1 MSLVLHAGA
10 AKATREQVDAIIT
23 PAATETWQPIAHS
36 DLIEQTVERFAGLGW
51 NITKEEHGL
60 WRDGARYFGVF
71 DLAGNGLDGKDYT
84 LSVGLANSHDRS
96 LAAKIAV
103 GSRVFVCD
111 NLAFSGEVQ
120 VSRKHTTHLFRAL
133 PQVIASAVSRVSSL
147 KESQD
152 RRIAAYRET
161 EIGDVMMHDIL
172 VRSLDRN
179 IIPARELPR
188 VRDEW
193 RKARHPEFE
202 DRTLWSAFNAFTQV
216 MKGTSAVE
224 LPSRTMRLHELCDR
238 IAGNRLTFTP
248 EQVLTMQDEQK
259 DSDAA

>member
-10 AKATREQVDAIIT
+10 EQATMEQVAAVIT
-23 PAATETWQPIAHS
+23 PGATETWQPISHT
-36 DLIEQTVERFAGLGW
+36 DLIEQTVTRFAGLGW
-51 NITKEEHGL
+51 QVAAEQHGL
-60 WRDGARYFGVF
+60 WRGGARYFGVF
-71 DLAGNGLDGKDYT
+71 DLKGNGLDGQDYT

-133 PQVIASAVSRVSSL
+133 PQVIASAVAKVASL

-152 RRIAAYRET
+152 RRISAYRET
-161 EIGDVMMHDIL
+161 EINDVMVHDVL
-172 VRSLDRN
+172 VRALDRN

-202 DRTLWSAFNAFTQV
+202 ARNLWSAFNAFTQV
-216 MKGTSAVE
+216 MKGTSPVE
-224 LPSRTMRLHELCDR
+224 LPARTMRLHELCDR
-238 IAGNRLTFTP
+238 IAGDRLTFTP
-248 EQVLTMQDEQK
+248 DQVLTMQDEQK
-259 DSDAA
+259 N